1 MSMVSRILI
10 FCKDSSA
17 DQAGF
22 PERKCPDGLRLQV
35 GYPSCWWV
43 LSCLFSHVLY
53 IRFVTSDAIPRR
65 KSWRECGEE
74 TS

>member
-43 LSCLFSHVLY
+43 QLASM
-53 IRFVTSDAIPRR
+53 
-65 KSWRECGEE
+65 EE